1 VAGRKD
7 GLDAPVGPCRVK
19 ASDSKTHSEVS
30 ESPAGLV
37 PDATATWVSVAVAAQ
52 MMGVG
57 KRAAL
62 IRLRKLDADLDGRLL
77 KPIGTKAMPRGTQ
90 ASKFLVCLPLLRAR
104 DPEAEEQSR
113 EIAQLR
119 VELSEVRS
127 KLESLRKAVR
137 PLLGKL
143 KPSGV

>member
-1 VAGRKD
+1 MR
-7 GLDAPVGPCRVK
+7 
-19 ASDSKTHSEVS
+19 SE
-30 ESPAGLV
+30 P
-37 PDATATWVSVAVAAQ
+37 TWVTVAVAAT

-77 KPIGTKAMPRGTQ
+77 KPIGTKAMPKGPQ

-119 VELSEVRS
+119 VELSEVLA
-127 KLESLRKAVR
+127 KVESLRRAVK
-137 PLLGKL
+137 PLLGKV
-143 KPSGV
+143 KPPRV